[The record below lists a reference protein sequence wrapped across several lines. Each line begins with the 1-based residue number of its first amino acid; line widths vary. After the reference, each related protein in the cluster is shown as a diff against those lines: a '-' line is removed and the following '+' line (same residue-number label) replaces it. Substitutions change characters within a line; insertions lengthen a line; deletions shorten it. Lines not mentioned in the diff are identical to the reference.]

1 MLSNFTD
8 WKQWHHRQIKWRQQ
22 ARKTSGEE
30 QSFRGLGIWN
40 KVICQHWCWGYLLK
54 ILLKWK
60 QGTYEVPAIETGL
73 LGELHPVLLQT
84 HQKAADVKYQRSPPA
99 SWLWSGLKRSFEMN
113 IMGTTNWNIIDL
125 QIPIVNIA
133 IEIYILYVC
142 IMSAN
147 QILGIKTR
155 KMFHQLQLVP
165 PIVQPIIFFGPSIIP
180 ALLNDE
186 QAPTKNK
193 ARTVQNWK

>member
-1 MLSNFTD
+1 
-8 WKQWHHRQIKWRQQ
+8 
-22 ARKTSGEE
+22 
-30 QSFRGLGIWN
+30 
-40 KVICQHWCWGYLLK
+40 
-54 ILLKWK
+54 
-60 QGTYEVPAIETGL
+60 
-73 LGELHPVLLQT
+73 
-84 HQKAADVKYQRSPPA
+84 
-99 SWLWSGLKRSFEMN
+99 MN

-165 PIVQPIIFFGPSIIP
+165 TIVQPIIFFGPSIIP

>member
-1 MLSNFTD
+1 MKWRIGCFKSIPQEKILWLNIIVTMLSNFTD

-99 SWLWSGLKRSFEMN
+99 SRFWSCLKMSFEMY
-113 IMGTTNWNIIDL
+113 ILGTTNWHIRDL
-125 QIPIVNIA
+125 HSCVFALCQQIK
-133 IEIYILYVC
+133 
-142 IMSAN
+142 S
-147 QILGIKTR
+147 
-155 KMFHQLQLVP
+155 
-165 PIVQPIIFFGPSIIP
+165 
-180 ALLNDE
+180 
-186 QAPTKNK
+186 
-193 ARTVQNWK
+193 